1 MKLIRTAAS
10 TVLLTLATLVS
21 NGTLAIAAPTA
32 VEDIRDIRAP
42 LPIPPWWHW
51 PLAIALALLAATA
64 IGLFLRYWYKRRHRP
79 LTPLER
85 ARQDLDLAEKLARMS
100 RPHDWAEMV
109 AATMRGALAV
119 RIGENVLPQ
128 TTNELAKAPWA
139 KVLVAG
145 EPDAVRDPGTRYLL
159 EAPQLLALLEIC
171 DLARFARANL
181 DMDAM
186 LVATSSARELL
197 ERLFAPQAQPNPEPA
212 VETTPPPD
220 PKPVPITLRTGAQ
233 PNKPPQNIEQVSP

>member
-1 MKLIRTAAS
+1 MKPIRIAAS
-10 TVLLTLATLVS
+10 TALLALATLVS
-21 NGTLAIAAPTA
+21 NSALAIAAPTA

-51 PLAIALALLAATA
+51 PLAIASALLAAIA
-64 IGLFLRYWYKRRHRP
+64 IGLLLRYWYKRRHRP

-85 ARQDLDLAEKLARMS
+85 ARRDLDLAEKLARIS

-145 EPDAVRDPGTRYLL
+145 EPDAVRDPSTPYLL

-171 DLARFARANL
+171 DLARFARASL
-181 DMDAM
+181 DMETM
-186 LVATSSARELL
+186 LAATSSAKELL
-197 ERLFAPQAQPNPEPA
+197 ERLFVPQAQPLPEPVPEA
-212 VETTPPPD
+212 TPPPD
-220 PKPVPITLRTGAQ
+220 FEPAPITLRTGAE
-233 PNKPPQNIEQVSP
+233 PNTSSQHLERVSR

>member
-1 MKLIRTAAS
+1 MKLIRTVAS
-10 TVLLTLATLVS
+10 TVLLTLAVLVS
-21 NGTLAIAAPTA
+21 NVALAIAAPA
-32 VEDIRDIRAP
+32 VVEDIRDIRAP

-51 PLAIALALLAATA
+51 PLAIASAVLVVTAVVLL
-64 IGLFLRYWYKRRHRP
+64 LRYWYKRRHRP

-85 ARQDLDLAEKLARMS
+85 ARQDLDLAEKLARMI

-128 TTNELAKAPWA
+128 TTSELAKAPWA
-139 KVLVAG
+139 NVLVVG
-145 EPDAVRDPGTRYLL
+145 EPDAVRDPGTPYLL

-171 DLARFARANL
+171 DLARFARASL

-186 LVATSSARELL
+186 LAATSSARELL
-197 ERLFAPQAQPNPEPA
+197 ERLFAPQLPNPESVA
-212 VETTPPPD
+212 EAALLPD
-220 PKPVPITLRTGAQ
+220 SEPVPITLRTGAEPKTPSQ
-233 PNKPPQNIEQVSP
+233 HFEQASR